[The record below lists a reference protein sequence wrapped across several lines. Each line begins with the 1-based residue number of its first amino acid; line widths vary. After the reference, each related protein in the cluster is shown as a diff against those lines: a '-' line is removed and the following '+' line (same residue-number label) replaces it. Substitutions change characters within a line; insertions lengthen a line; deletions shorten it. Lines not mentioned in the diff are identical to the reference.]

1 MAGQGEGK
9 RFTLAV
15 SLLVACVATGAAAR
29 LSLAQP
35 SPAPLARP
43 APTSYAD
50 LLYVDRS
57 GEGFVARQLR
67 EARTYPYLDRG
78 NRLLAEG
85 RREEARAE
93 LAAYLERDP
102 DDVRVR
108 FQYGVLLASLGDAAG
123 AEKQMTRVID
133 ASAGFGPALL
143 YRAEARAQLG
153 DDAGAL
159 ADFTAAGRSPVL
171 SATDRQKALDAA
183 ARVAIALGRRDAALR
198 ALAALD
204 DAPPDASRDL
214 MHAQLL
220 AEDGRRA
227 DAEALLDRVAQEGT
241 PAQRRD
247 ALLRRS
253 VLATEVGDLTAARA
267 AGEAALAL
275 DPDDAALLRR
285 LGEIATKQGDDKA
298 AVDYLARAARIDDA
312 PETRRAEVYA
322 AERAGETGRA
332 AELLRGLLAGEMPD
346 AAQSVR
352 DRTSLAVLEARQGGH
367 GAAAE
372 QYLTAYR
379 DDGKRDASLLI
390 AAARERVAAGDRAG
404 ALPLYDE
411 AIARPGLPRAERARL
426 AEERGNLQLALGDR
440 AAALASFTLARDLGR
455 DTWTVEQARGD
466 LLYAMNDPGDALA
479 AYRAAEA
486 RRNDPRS
493 ALGAAYAYT
502 QLGKPGLAIVEME
515 RALAAMPADAVRSRR
530 VALATSGY
538 LHAQL
543 DQHRQAAAAWSAAQA
558 IGFDP
563 ELVLPLAREQRL
575 SGDLDAA
582 QATLAGVEPQS
593 LPPSQH
599 ASLLDERAEIE
610 RARAAALPRPVQLDD
625 DHDAADDPNA
635 AARTAALR
643 AAAADLE
650 QAIALAPNPDR
661 EYRLGL
667 VYVDLGEPERAI
679 PPLER
684 SLASGPLVP
693 SHAAT
698 LGYAYQ
704 DVGRWE
710 DAGRELS
717 RALDADPDQLALYED
732 LGNVRVKEVENEQAI
747 RLFEK
752 AIDNTPL
759 YPQRDAAEVRDV
771 EERRLR
777 MRRQVSELSRTFSLL
792 AYTSICFGSNDC
804 EIGATTPLSA
814 GASKSQGGAELAY
827 RPPVIG
833 FRDGRVFEVI
843 SRVLFEQEVDSI
855 VPKGQ
860 TTVVTLGVRYKPF
873 ATIDGFLSAER
884 LFGAGS
890 DAQDNVLLRGTWGWQ
905 HGYGMRPGEPRWW
918 YTTVYAD
925 VARTMQSPQD
935 WFFYTEGRQ
944 GMTFNVH
951 HDDTMLTPHLYAR
964 GRFQTGDGD
973 DYQEIDMGLGV
984 SLRWLFREDRYRD
997 YQSHVE
1003 VLPRV
1008 GYDLYDSQGRDLT
1021 LSLTAVVRF

>member
-1 MAGQGEGK
+1 M
-9 RFTLAV
+9 
-15 SLLVACVATGAAAR
+15 LVACVAAFGAAS
-29 LSLAQP
+29 LSFAQ
-35 SPAPLARP
+35 P
-43 APTSYAD
+43 APTPSARPTPASYAD

-85 RREEARAE
+85 RREEARKE

-108 FQYGVLLASLGDAAG
+108 YQYGVLLASLGDAAG
-123 AEKQMTRVID
+123 ADKQMTRVID

-159 ADFTAAGRSPVL
+159 TDFTAAARSPVL
-171 SATDRQKALDAA
+171 SAADREKALDSA
-183 ARVAIALGRRDAALR
+183 ARVAVALGRRDAALR

-220 AEDGRRA
+220 AEDGQREA
-227 DAEALLDRVAQEGT
+227 AIALLDRVAKQEGT

-247 ALLRRS
+247 ALLRLS
-253 VLATEVGDLTAARA
+253 VIETEDGDLAAARA

-322 AERAGETGRA
+322 AERAGDTGRA
-332 AELLRGLLAGEMPD
+332 AELLRGLLAGEAPD

-352 DRTSLAVLEARQGGH
+352 DRTSLAVLESRQGGH

-372 QYLTAYR
+372 QYLTAFR
-379 DDGKRDASLLI
+379 DGGRREPSLLI

-411 AIARPGLPRAERARL
+411 AIARNDLSRAERARL

-440 AAALASFTLARDLGR
+440 ASALASFTLARDLGR
-455 DTWTVEQARGD
+455 DSWTVEQARGD
-466 LLYAMNDPGDALA
+466 LLYAMNDPRDALA
-479 AYRAAEA
+479 AYRAADK

-502 QLGKPGLAIVEME
+502 QLGQPGLAIVEMD
-515 RALAAMPADAVRSRR
+515 RALAAMPADAVRARR

-582 QATLAGVEPQS
+582 QATLGGLQPQS
-593 LPPSQH
+593 LAPSEH
-599 ASLLDERAEIE
+599 ADWLDERAEIE
-610 RARAAALPRPVQLDD
+610 RARAALLPRPAPIGDER
-625 DHDAADDPNA
+625 DAADDPNA

-667 VYVDLGEPERAI
+667 LYVDLGEPEKAI

-704 DVGRWE
+704 DVGRYA

-717 RALDADPDQLALYED
+717 RSLDADPDQLALYED
-732 LGNVRVKEVENEQAI
+732 LGNVRVKEVKNDAAI
-747 RLFEK
+747 ALFEQ

-759 YPQRDAAEVRDV
+759 YPQRDAEEIRDV

-804 EIGATTPLSA
+804 EVGATTPLSA
-814 GASKSQGGAELAY
+814 GASKSQGGAEFAY

-890 DAQDNVLLRGTWGWQ
+890 DAQSNVLLRGTWGWQ
-905 HGYGMRPGEPRWW
+905 HGYGMRPGEPHWW

-925 VARTMQSPQD
+925 VARTMESPQD